1 MSTLSD
7 YDYRKCDYMVQKI
20 NDFLEEFEA
29 DQDLTEAAFKFH
41 IEWLFLKRRL
51 KTFQRGLPKFSV
63 KEKQYLKTVQKR
75 AEPNVR

>member
-1 MSTLSD
+1 
-7 YDYRKCDYMVQKI
+7 MVQTI

-51 KTFQRGLPKFSV
+51 KTFQRGLPKIT
-63 KEKQYLKTVQKR
+63 KNEKSYLEKVT
-75 AEPNVR
+75 NVRPKSSF